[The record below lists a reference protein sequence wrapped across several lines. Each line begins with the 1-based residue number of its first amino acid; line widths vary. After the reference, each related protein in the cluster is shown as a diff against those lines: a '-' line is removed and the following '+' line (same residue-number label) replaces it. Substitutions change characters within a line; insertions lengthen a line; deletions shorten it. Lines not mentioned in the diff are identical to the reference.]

1 MESGRNDPLVLKILG
16 GFPRKVFL
24 GLVGPDP
31 GGGTAGQVGGV
42 TGMVGGGLDRVGGYS
57 GFEVEEGLDMG
68 GKAVFWGGIGAHSDF
83 AEEASGLGD
92 EEGFN
97 PEVILK

>member
-1 MESGRNDPLVLKILG
+1 MVGLDKVG
-16 GFPRKVFL
+16 GF
-24 GLVGPDP
+24 
-31 GGGTAGQVGGV
+31 
-42 TGMVGGGLDRVGGYS
+42 S
-57 GFEVEEGLDMG
+57 GFEVKEGLDLG

-97 PEVILK
+97 PEVILWTSATDIFILSSLSLRNFSFCKMIWIF